1 MCCATWLTLHDSYS
15 DGDEFWHGVTTNTLE
30 ALADALEAPTLLVR
44 AMAGDATAAR
54 QFLHEAGFTE
64 PAGPVAAALS
74 TLLRRNPMT
83 ESTTPRAVFFE
94 KDGDKIVIWT
104 NHKRWTVTDMVAGGT
119 KRYTKQLAMALSA
132 SLMAE
137 GYEATVHD

>member
-1 MCCATWLTLHDSYS
+1 
-15 DGDEFWHGVTTNTLE
+15 
-30 ALADALEAPTLLVR
+30 
-44 AMAGDATAAR
+44 
-54 QFLHEAGFTE
+54 
-64 PAGPVAAALS
+64 
-74 TLLRRNPMT
+74 MT

-94 KDGDKIVIWT
+94 KDCYKIVIWT

-132 SLMAE
+132 SLVAE

>member
-1 MCCATWLTLHDSYS
+1 
-15 DGDEFWHGVTTNTLE
+15 
-30 ALADALEAPTLLVR
+30 
-44 AMAGDATAAR
+44 
-54 QFLHEAGFTE
+54 
-64 PAGPVAAALS
+64 
-74 TLLRRNPMT
+74 MT

-104 NHKRWTVTDMVAGGT
+104 NNKRWTVTDMVAGGT
-119 KRYTKQLAMALSA
+119 KSYTEPLAMALSA

>member
-1 MCCATWLTLHDSYS
+1 
-15 DGDEFWHGVTTNTLE
+15 
-30 ALADALEAPTLLVR
+30 
-44 AMAGDATAAR
+44 
-54 QFLHEAGFTE
+54 
-64 PAGPVAAALS
+64 
-74 TLLRRNPMT
+74 MT
-83 ESTTPRAVFFE
+83 ESTNPRAVFFE

-104 NHKRWTVTDMVAGGT
+104 NQKRWTVTDMVAGGT